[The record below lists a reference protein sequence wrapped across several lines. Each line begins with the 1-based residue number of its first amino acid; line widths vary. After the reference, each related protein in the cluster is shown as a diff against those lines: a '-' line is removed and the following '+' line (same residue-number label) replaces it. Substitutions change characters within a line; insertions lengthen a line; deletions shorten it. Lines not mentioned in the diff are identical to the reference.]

1 MTNEKKEDETIALT
15 RDQIGQ
21 KKPKIMLC
29 SRNNTANC

>member
-21 KKPKIMLC
+21 KKPKIMFKK
-29 SRNNTANC
+29 